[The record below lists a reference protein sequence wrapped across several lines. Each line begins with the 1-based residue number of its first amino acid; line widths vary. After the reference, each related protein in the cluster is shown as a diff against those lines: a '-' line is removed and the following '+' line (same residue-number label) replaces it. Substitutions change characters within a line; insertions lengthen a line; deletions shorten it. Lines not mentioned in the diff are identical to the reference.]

1 MGMAPTPQNAAEIAE
16 MAVPWVLKTYGV
28 QLDYSVFSLKQV
40 DGILDDL
47 RQTEKFDAL
56 QPLLFS
62 VGCYVGE
69 VFVRHGGAKW
79 RTTAELGMAGV
90 ATSPI
95 VVQMPDGRGCNP
107 VGKVYK
113 RFQNG
118 PADNIAWFYHLMT
131 EVPPENLVSKK

>member
-1 MGMAPTPQNAAEIAE
+1 MGLAPTPETAAEIAE

-56 QPLLFS
+56 QPVLFS
-62 VGCYVGE
+62 IGCYVGE
-69 VFVRHGGAKW
+69 VFVRHGDGKW
-79 RTTAELGMAGV
+79 RTTADVGMAAV

-95 VVQMPDGRGCNP
+95 VVEMPDGRGCNP

-118 PADNIAWFYHLMT
+118 PEDNIAWFYHVMT
-131 EVPPENLVSKK
+131 EVPAEKLVPKK

>member
-1 MGMAPTPQNAAEIAE
+1 MAPTPENAPAIAE

-47 RQTEKFDAL
+47 RQTEKFETL

-79 RTTAELGMAGV
+79 RNSAELGMTGV

-95 VVQMPDGRGCNP
+95 VVEMPDGRGCNP

-118 PADNIAWFYHLMT
+118 PDDNIAWFYHVMT
-131 EVPPENLVSKK
+131 EVPAEKLVPKK

>member
-1 MGMAPTPQNAAEIAE
+1 MAPTPENAPAIAE
-16 MAVPWVLKTYGV
+16 TAVPWVLKTYGV

-47 RQTEKFDAL
+47 RQTEKFETL

-79 RTTAELGMAGV
+79 RNSAELGMTGV

-95 VVQMPDGRGCNP
+95 VVEMPDGRGCNP

-118 PADNIAWFYHLMT
+118 PDDNIAWFYHVMT
-131 EVPPENLVSKK
+131 EVPAEKLVPKK